1 MNEWMNEWN
10 QWMNEINE
18 WMNEWMNEINE
29 WMNEWMNEGRKEW
42 RNEGR
47 KEWMNE
53 GRNEWM
59 NGWMM
64 LEVMMNGSW
73 RRWNVIHPQFDA
85 CFGPYR
91 RSDPGLAPESQE
103 FMFLHTKSFTQGSF
117 YTQMSLHRAAFTHRC
132 FYTQKH
138 LQIYTS
144 TQRTHGKRM
153 GSTSRNSKLNCH
165 HFSFFP
171 RTQSL
176 LQGTCE
182 TAIVL
187 RTNLGRTRK
196 MTDGSSEQSSAIG
209 NIHSS
214 STWQYVIFR

>member
-1 MNEWMNEWN
+1 
-10 QWMNEINE
+10 
-18 WMNEWMNEINE
+18 
-29 WMNEWMNEGRKEW
+29 
-42 RNEGR
+42 
-47 KEWMNE
+47 
-53 GRNEWM
+53 
-59 NGWMM
+59 M
-64 LEVMMNGSW
+64 LKVMMNESW
-73 RRWNVIHPQFDA
+73 RRSNVIHPQFDA

-91 RSDPGLAPESQE
+91 RSDPGLAPELPPESQE
-103 FMFLHTKSFTQGSF
+103 LMFLHTKGFTQGSF
-117 YTQMSLHRAAFTHRC
+117 YMQMSLHRAAFTHRC

-138 LQIYTS
+138 LQILTF

-165 HFSFFP
+165 HLSFFP

-187 RTNLGRTRK
+187 RTKPRSHQENGWWQLRA
-196 MTDGSSEQSSAIG
+196 SSAIG
-209 NIHSS
+209 NIHAS